1 MWKVG
6 KGVFKKCKEMVVHDK
21 MREVLEHLVKIM
33 VINEE

>member
-6 KGVFKKCKEMVVHDK
+6 KGVFKKCKEMVVHD
-21 MREVLEHLVKIM
+21 REVLEHLVKIM